1 MEPTTAIRTE
11 EASFLS
17 ELEERI
23 VKAVE
28 VVGSLRKE
36 NAALQERLKDVSA
49 GQAETEAAL
58 LAAQQESA
66 RLQKEVDSLSTERK
80 QVRTRIEKLLTQMD
94 LLSGS

>member
-1 MEPTTAIRTE
+1 MEPTAIRVDE
-11 EASFLS
+11 SAFLS

-28 VVGSLRKE
+28 VVTSLRKE
-36 NAALQERLKDVSA
+36 NAALQEKLKDASS

-58 LAAQQESA
+58 LAAQQDNA
-66 RLQKEVDSLSTERK
+66 KLQKEVDTLAAERK